1 MYEAVQSL
9 ILSGFAQSGQW
20 ANVDQLAVLRCSA
33 VGSYSYAYSGG
44 LGCPLDQRLQGSN
57 GRHDVIPSYP
67 QAPRQHGISR
77 IRQVA
82 NSCLRLLVFDVD
94 GEQLRRAR
102 YVSDRCRD
110 L

>member
-44 LGCPLDQRLQGSN
+44 LGCPLDQCLQRSD
-57 GRHDVIPSYP
+57 GRRDVLPSRP
-67 QAPRQHGISR
+67 QAPRQYRISR
-77 IRQVA
+77 VRQVL
-82 NSCLRLLVFDVD
+82 NPCSLFLVFDVGRED
-94 GEQLRRAR
+94 
-102 YVSDRCRD
+102 VH
-110 L
+110 